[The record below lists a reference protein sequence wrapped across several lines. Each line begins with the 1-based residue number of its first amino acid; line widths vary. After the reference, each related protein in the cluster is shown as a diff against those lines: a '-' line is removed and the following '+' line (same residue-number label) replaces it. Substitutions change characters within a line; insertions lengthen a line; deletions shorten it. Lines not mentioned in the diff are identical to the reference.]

1 MDCYRH
7 SSRVPKNTPFS
18 MAYLGEG
25 RYNECEYY
33 GPADG
38 EDCVEKLD
46 LNTATEE
53 ELAALDGMGPM
64 KARVIVSVRE
74 GRGRFKDMSEL
85 LGLRCIGKGTYAKLV
100 KQVYIG
106 EKSEAEKEIERLR
119 EEKARLEDELEKE
132 RQGRWLEK
140 LNRAQEVVGS
150 EIRSRFGESVRLFR
164 FDHVDSSG
172 YWFSF
177 ELAGDSTRQTW
188 CVKHEEV

>member
-1 MDCYRH
+1 
-7 SSRVPKNTPFS
+7 
-18 MAYLGEG
+18 MAYLGDG
-25 RYNECEYY
+25 FYIECEYY
-33 GPADG
+33 GPADDG
-38 EDCVEKLD
+38 GYVEKLD
-46 LNTATEE
+46 LNTATEM
-53 ELAALDGMGPM
+53 ELGGLHGMGPT
-64 KARVIVSVRE
+64 KARMIVLARE
-74 GRGRFKDMSEL
+74 SRGGFKDVSEL
-85 LGLRCIGKGTYAKLV
+85 LGLRCIGKGTYDKLV

-164 FDHVDSSG
+164 FEHVDSSG

-177 ELAGDSTRQTW
+177 ELAGDATRQTW